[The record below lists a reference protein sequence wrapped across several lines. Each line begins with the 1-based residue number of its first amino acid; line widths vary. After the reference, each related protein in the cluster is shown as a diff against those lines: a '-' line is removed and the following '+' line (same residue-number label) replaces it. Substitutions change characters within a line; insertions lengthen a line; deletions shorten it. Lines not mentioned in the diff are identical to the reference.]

1 LRSDGKRVKNTEPMY
16 ALIPYIMPQRYDAL
30 NSVTVHLPYRPIHDY
45 LVKKRKEGVRLSHM
59 SLIIA
64 AYLRCAAEYPLL
76 NRFIMKKKIY
86 AHNDFTVSM
95 VVLRPGDMDGTMT
108 KVALEMTDTIFDVNR
123 KIMEFLEQNKA
134 AQETNATDTLMSR
147 LLAVPGLVSAGVGL
161 IKFADRH
168 GLLPKKLIDA
178 SPFHCSLL
186 ISNLASIRTN
196 HIYHHIYEFGTAG
209 VFITMGN
216 SIEKPEYDAN
226 GVVQL
231 NRYIPCGVVM
241 DERICSGSYFAR
253 VFRRLQQYLNDPSL
267 LELPPRVVTEDR

>member
-1 LRSDGKRVKNTEPMY
+1 
-16 ALIPYIMPQRYDAL
+16 MPKLPDRAITPSKML
-30 NSVTVHLPYRPIHDY
+30 KAGSSV
-45 LVKKRKEGVRLSHM
+45 
-59 SLIIA
+59 
-64 AYLRCAAEYPLL
+64 
-76 NRFIMKKKIY
+76 
-86 AHNDFTVSM
+86 
-95 VVLRPGDMDGTMT
+95 

-123 KIMEFLEQNKA
+123 RIMEFLEQNKA

>member
-1 LRSDGKRVKNTEPMY
+1 
-16 ALIPYIMPQRYDAL
+16 
-30 NSVTVHLPYRPIHDY
+30 
-45 LVKKRKEGVRLSHM
+45 
-59 SLIIA
+59 
-64 AYLRCAAEYPLL
+64 
-76 NRFIMKKKIY
+76 MKKKIY

-108 KVALEMTDTIFDVNR
+108 KVRFDLGDTVFDVNR
-123 KIMEFLEQNKA
+123 KIMEFLEKNKA
-134 AQETNATDTLMSR
+134 AQETNATDTLMRR
-147 LLAVPGLVSAGVGL
+147 LLAVPGLVSAAVGL

-168 GLLPKKLIDA
+168 GLLPQKLIDA

-216 SIEKPEYDAN
+216 SIEKPEYDKN

-231 NRYIPCGVVM
+231 SRHIPCGVVM
-241 DERICSGSYFAR
+241 DERICSGSYFSR

-267 LELPPRVVTEDR
+267 LELPPEKIVVDE